1 MTQTHPVLRSALR
14 AAGAALVLVLP
25 ALPCSAPAQ
34 DVDGLA
40 AAAALEQAFVEV
52 IAETEPSV
60 VSILRY
66 RPQRSL
72 EFDAFDPFRRPPQD
86 FDRIDPLRR
95 PPRDIDRFGL
105 LHRQQQEE
113 QRRAAEPE
121 HPDFVPNEFGSG
133 IIIQGPDARNERLIL
148 TNYHV
153 VKGGPVFGQP
163 QPEQGQVRLYVRF
176 ANRHGCQAAIFAA
189 DPRSDLAVLKLLPD
203 AGDVWPAELRPMP
216 LGDGSGVR
224 KGQLVLALGNPYA
237 MARDGSASAAWGMV
251 SNVGR
256 RAAPIED
263 AQFDSEAR
271 KRETVHHYG
280 TLLQVSIPLDLG
292 TSGGPLLNL
301 RGELIGITTS
311 LAALDGYEKS
321 VGHAVPLDDGTRRV
335 IETLSRGHEVEY
347 GLLGIAPETL
357 LRQGVPGMDQPSA
370 ALVSGVR
377 PGSPAAAAGLRD
389 HDAILA
395 VDSVPVYSKSDL
407 MREVGNRPPGS
418 TLRLR
423 VWSPYPR
430 NGEARDLDVTL
441 AKWPP
446 INDSDIIATQ
456 ERPERMWRGLVVD
469 YGTARNQFTPR
480 QEQFDVVL
488 VRKVSAETRTFAA
501 NSTSERVE
509 LQPGDFI
516 THVEGQPVRTPDEFA
531 RVVENLTGDVRLT
544 LSGRPDVIVRP

>member
-1 MTQTHPVLRSALR
+1 MTRTYPAPRSICR
-14 AAGAALVLVLP
+14 VAGALILLLG
-25 ALPCSAPAQ
+25 ALPCPAPAQ
-34 DVDGLA
+34 EGDGLA
-40 AAAALEQAFVEV
+40 AAVALEQAFVKV
-52 IAETEPSV
+52 IADAEPAV

-66 RPQRSL
+66 RPHRSL
-72 EFDAFDPFRRPPQD
+72 IFPREADRFDPFP
-86 FDRIDPLRR
+86 R
-95 PPRDIDRFGL
+95 PPRDFDRFDL
-105 LHRQQQEE
+105 LHRHQEE
-113 QRRAAEPE
+113 RRSAEAQPE

-133 IIIQGPDARNERLIL
+133 IIIQSPDARNERLIL

-163 QPEQGQVRLYVRF
+163 QPEQTPVRLYVRF

-203 AGDVWPAELRPMP
+203 AGEMWPADLRPMP
-216 LGDGSGVR
+216 LGDGSRVR

-256 RAAPIED
+256 RAAPID
-263 AQFDSEAR
+263 DLQFDSEAR

-301 RGELIGITTS
+301 QGELIGITTS

-335 IETLSRGHEVEY
+335 IETLSRGYEAEY
-347 GLLGIAPETL
+347 GLLGIEPGTVLQRE
-357 LRQGVPGMDQPSA
+357 VPGMDQPSA
-370 ALVSGVR
+370 AYALDVKA
-377 PGSPAAAAGLRD
+377 GSPAAVAGLRGR
-389 HDAILA
+389 DAILA
-395 VDSVPVYSKSDL
+395 VDTIPIFSRSDL

-423 VWSPYPR
+423 VWSPYR
-430 NGEARDLDVTL
+430 SSGQTRDLEVTL

-446 INDSDIIATQ
+446 INEAEIIATQ
-456 ERPERMWRGLVVD
+456 ERPERVWRGLVVD
-469 YGTARNQFTPR
+469 YGTARIQFTPR

-488 VRKVSAETRTFAA
+488 VRKVSPETRVVAA

-516 THVEGQPVRTPDEFA
+516 THVEGQPVRTPEEFA
-531 RVVENLTGDVRLT
+531 KVAENLTGDVRLT
-544 LSGRPDVIVRP
+544 LTGRPDVIVRP